1 MSSTAGGKPLIS
13 AGFDGGNGE
22 LLDSAVL
29 SDGTFEARLNMGK
42 EPYTEGTDKRE
53 HHQWFYFKASNT
65 AATQRCRFR
74 LVNAGSSSY
83 PAAWPGTWAVASF
96 GDRREWFRVPT
107 TYDAGT
113 GELCIEVAPAGRPFL
128 YVAYF
133 APFSYEQHLALVAR
147 CASAVDRDGSAN

>member
-83 PAAWPGTWAVASF
+83 PAYRPHMTRAWCHAPLGLWWGRSALAPVACCGGS
-96 GDRREWFRVPT
+96 DIRAWTLRRE
-107 TYDAGT
+107 
-113 GELCIEVAPAGRPFL
+113 
-128 YVAYF
+128 
-133 APFSYEQHLALVAR
+133 
-147 CASAVDRDGSAN
+147 ASALH